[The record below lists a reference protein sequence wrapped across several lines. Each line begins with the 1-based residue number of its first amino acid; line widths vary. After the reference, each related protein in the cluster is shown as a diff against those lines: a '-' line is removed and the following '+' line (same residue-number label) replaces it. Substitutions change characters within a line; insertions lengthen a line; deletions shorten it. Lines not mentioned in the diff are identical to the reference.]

1 MAMPY
6 DDMSGSRYLSSSISS
21 LSASRQQSSQIA
33 KAYRQAAQLFLTRR
47 LPEALSTIEPII
59 TPPQH
64 EESNGNGYSGDL
76 VGYAPVA
83 NASRGTRVKVWSFYL
98 TFLNSVVELG
108 AEEGKH
114 AFGSTRWKQLV
125 SKCRDGSVWDD
136 VVRDGYAGVEGDV
149 DADVVVNLAT
159 LLLTHSPSQRLNQQ
173 KLETYLSATATP
185 TFDISSHMSSPSYLQ
200 RRPSQRSNHNGTD
213 TPRDLNT
220 RIKLLE
226 LYTLHVLPRNEEWD
240 YAREFISMSEIL
252 DDERKEAFL
261 LALHS
266 LKDEK
271 EDAEAREE
279 KLRQQQQEQME
290 ERRKETEAHRLEQSR
305 AEDERRKR
313 EEENRRQPRG
323 SDERFRQPQPTPPSQ
338 SSRTSRQPV
347 KKPITPPPGFYNRAS
362 TLFGSI
368 QAMVSNTA
376 HQMSANP
383 MAFFRTILFLLAFAL
398 AFGRRDLRERILRV
412 IRNGWDKMR
421 RTVGMGVKVS
431 YI

>member
-1 MAMPY
+1 MATLY
-6 DDMSGSRYLSSSISS
+6 DEMSGSRYLSSSISS

-59 TPPQH
+59 TPAPQ
-64 EESNGNGYSGDL
+64 EENNGKTSDGEL
-76 VGYAPVA
+76 VGYAPIA
-83 NASRGTRVKVWSFYL
+83 TASRGTRVKVWSFYL
-98 TFLNSVVELG
+98 TFLNAVVELG

-125 SKCRDGSVWDD
+125 SKCRDGSIWDE
-136 VVRDGYAGVEGDV
+136 VVRDGYAGAEGDV
-149 DADVVVNLAT
+149 DADVVINLAT
-159 LLLTHSPSQRLNQQ
+159 LLLTHCPSQRLNQQ

-185 TFDISSHMSSPSYLQ
+185 TFDVASHMAAPASHN
-200 RRPSQRSNHNGTD
+200 RRQSQHNGTE
-213 TPRDLNT
+213 TPRDLEK

-226 LYTLHVLPRNEEWD
+226 LYTLHVLPRNDEWD
-240 YAREFISMSEIL
+240 YAREFITMSEVL
-252 DDERKEAFL
+252 DDDRKEAFL

-266 LKDEK
+266 LREEK

-279 KLRQQQQEQME
+279 KLRQQQREQME
-290 ERRKETEAHRLEQSR
+290 ERRRETEAARLEQSR

-323 SDERFRQPQPTPPSQ
+323 SDERFRKPPQVSP
-338 SSRTSRQPV
+338 TSRQQPPA
-347 KKPITPPPGFYNRAS
+347 KKNTTPPPGFYNRAS
-362 TLFGSI
+362 TVFANVQNLI
-368 QAMVSNTA
+368 SNTA
-376 HQMSANP
+376 HQMTANP
-383 MAFFRTILFLLAFAL
+383 MALFRTFLFLLAFTL
-398 AFGRRDLRERILRV
+398 AIGRRDLRERIMRILR
-412 IRNGWDKMR
+412 NAWDKVR

>member
-1 MAMPY
+1 MATLY
-6 DDMSGSRYLSSSISS
+6 DDINGSRYLSSSISS
-21 LSASRQQSSQIA
+21 LSTSRQQSSQIA

-59 TPPQH
+59 TPPPID
-64 EESNGNGYSGDL
+64 ETNGDKGDL
-76 VGYAPVA
+76 VGHAPVA
-83 NASRGTRVKVWSFYL
+83 TASRGTRVKVWSFYL
-98 TFLNSVVELG
+98 TFLNAVIELG

-125 SKCRDGSVWDD
+125 SQCRDGSIWDN

-149 DADVVVNLAT
+149 DADVVINLAT
-159 LLLTHSPSQRLNQQ
+159 LLLTHAPSQRLNQQ
-173 KLETYLSATATP
+173 KLETYLSATANP
-185 TFDISSHMSSPSYLQ
+185 TLDVSSHMSSPAYLEKRPGH
-200 RRPSQRSNHNGTD
+200 RRQNTGTD
-213 TPRDLNT
+213 TPRDLEK

-240 YAREFISMSEIL
+240 YAREFITMSEML
-252 DDERKEAFL
+252 DEERKEAFL

-266 LKDEK
+266 LKEEK
-271 EDAEAREE
+271 EDTEAREE

-290 ERRKETEAHRLEQSR
+290 ERRRETEAKRLEQSR

-323 SDERFRQPQPTPPSQ
+323 SDERFRKPQPTPQPTPSQ
-338 SSRTSRQPV
+338 SRISRTPG
-347 KKPITPPPGFYNRAS
+347 KKPTTPPPGFYNRAS
-362 TLFGSI
+362 TMFGNI
-368 QAMVSNTA
+368 QTMISNTA
-376 HQMSANP
+376 HQMTANP
-383 MAFFRTILFLLAFAL
+383 MAFFRTLLFLLAFGL
-398 AFGRRDLRERILRV
+398 AFGRRDLRERILRI
-412 IRNGWDKMR
+412 IRNAWDKVR

>member
-1 MAMPY
+1 MAALY
-6 DDMSGSRYLSSSISS
+6 EDMNSSRYLSSSISS

-59 TPPQH
+59 TPPLH
-64 EESNGNGYSGDL
+64 DETNGNGDNGDIA
-76 VGYAPVA
+76 GYAPVA

-173 KLETYLSATATP
+173 KLETYLSTTATP

-240 YAREFISMSEIL
+240 YAREFITMSEVL

-266 LKDEK
+266 LKEEK

-290 ERRKETEAHRLEQSR
+290 ERRKETEARRLEQSR

-323 SDERFRQPQPTPPSQ
+323 SDERFRKPQPPPPSQ
-338 SSRTSRQPV
+338 SSRTSRQPA
-347 KKPITPPPGFYNRAS
+347 KKPATPPPGFYNRAS
-362 TLFGSI
+362 TLFASV
-368 QAMVSNTA
+368 QAMISNTA
-376 HQMSANP
+376 HQMTLNP

-412 IRNGWDKMR
+412 IRNAWDKVR